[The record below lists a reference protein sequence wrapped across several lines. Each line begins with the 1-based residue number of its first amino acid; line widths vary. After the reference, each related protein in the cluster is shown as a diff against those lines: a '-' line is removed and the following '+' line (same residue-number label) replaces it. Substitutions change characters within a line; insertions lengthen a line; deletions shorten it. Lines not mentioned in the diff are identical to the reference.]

1 MESAQLHR
9 PHGGVEEQP
18 PQRGGGLVRSTV
30 MEEEEQR
37 GPGQDYDEHH
47 HEKKSVLKK
56 VKAKAKKIKNT
67 LTHHGHGH
75 EHEHDRDDEESLED
89 DDDEME
95 EDPDVHGGHFGG
107 DGGGAVTSTVIYH
120 KVVDDSSRPLENP
133 SANPTYPDKDY
144 HGSGLKDR
152 GVFRRGEEDDTRQT
166 TGGISR
172 VQPLHN
178 RPPPFVSETH
188 HQTSGHGRGDFLQ
201 PGGLEEDPHAPSDR
215 PRPPSNYESKTFD
228 PTGAGG
234 EEARISPLVQ
244 SFEKMEVRGD
254 EAKPQQN
261 IRPQAGTH
269 HKLYTGSHDQ
279 FAPEPMATNVYT
291 SSKDTESIPKSF
303 DPTNPENLPR
313 DPIDGKPQQEGSYA
327 GKMQGEHEA
336 ASPVDYA
343 KTAAMAVAEKL
354 APVYD
359 RVAGAGSAVME
370 KLPIG
375 ASGERGKGEV
385 EGEGK
390 SVTSTVKE
398 KLAPFYD
405 KVAGAGSTLMSKVK
419 GPGTGQA
426 VVVEGYEEGNDVRT
440 DKGVSIKEFLA
451 EKLKPGEEDK
461 ALSDMISGTLLSR
474 QKEETVVEGKP
485 VGKVTESEEVARR
498 LGRIGDSPREGSEEK
513 GMVDMLKGAVNSWLG
528 RDSQPQTTDTTN
540 VRNEEVGHQS
550 AVGERRLEHQ
560 DAMAE
565 GRSRLQ
571 ESGH

>member
-1 MESAQLHR
+1 MEAAQLHR
-9 PHGGVEEQP
+9 PHGGEEEQP
-18 PQRGGGLVRSTV
+18 PQRGGGVVRSTV
-30 MEEEEQR
+30 VEEEEHR
-37 GPGQDYDEHH
+37 GPGLQDDDEHH

-56 VKAKAKKIKNT
+56 VKAKAKKIKDT

-75 EHEHDRDDEESLED
+75 GHEHDRDDEESLED
-89 DDDEME
+89 DDEME
-95 EDPDVHGGHFGG
+95 EDPDVHGGHI
-107 DGGGAVTSTVIYH
+107 GGGGVTSTVIQH
-120 KVVDDSSRPLENP
+120 KVVDDFGPVEKPRAYPL
-133 SANPTYPDKDY
+133 TDPDKDLY
-144 HGSGLKDR
+144 GSGLKDE
-152 GVFRRGEEDDTRQT
+152 GIFRRGEEDDARQK

-172 VQPLHN
+172 VPLHK
-178 RPPPFVSETH
+178 RQPPFVSET

-215 PRPPSNYESKTFD
+215 PRPPSNYQSKTFD

-244 SFEKMEVRGD
+244 SFEKMEVSGD
-254 EAKPQQN
+254 EPKPEQN
-261 IRPQAGTH
+261 IRPEAGTH

-279 FAPEPMATNVYT
+279 FAPEPVATNVYT
-291 SSKDTESIPKSF
+291 SSKDTEPIPKSF
-303 DPTNPENLPR
+303 DPSKPENLPR

-327 GKMQGEHEA
+327 AGKTQGAHAAA

-343 KTAAMAVAEKL
+343 KTAAMAVADKL
-354 APVYD
+354 APVYEK
-359 RVAGAGSAVME
+359 VAGAGSAVME
-370 KLPIG
+370 KLPI
-375 ASGERGKGEV
+375 ASSG

-398 KLAPFYD
+398 TLAPVYD
-405 KVAGAGSTLMSKVK
+405 KVAGAGSTLMSKVQ

-426 VVVEGYEEGNDVRT
+426 VVVEGYEEGNDGRT

-498 LGRIGDSPREGSEEK
+498 LGPIGDSPREGSEEK
-513 GMVDMLKGAVNSWLG
+513 GMVDMLKGVVNSWLG
-528 RDSQPQTTDTTN
+528 REDTTN

-560 DAMAE
+560 NAMGE